1 MSSTTVL
8 ALNSAESGMER
19 MKVNASKALL
29 VDGSAV
35 TQPVSGTF
43 YQATQPISAASA
55 LLVDGSAT
63 TQPVSGT
70 FFQATQPISAASA
83 LLVDGSATTQP
94 ISGAV
99 SVSGSVVVDG
109 SGVTQPVSGTFFQ
122 ATQPI
127 SAASALLVDGSAIT
141 QPVSGTVS
149 ISGNVNTVGGA
160 LSVANNSLWSSETIL
175 NGNTEVT
182 TGLDISLYRSLVI
195 YGDTDNLSG
204 EIMVQVSFDN
214 TNYYDLGLNLFPD
227 ATSGNFV
234 RQLESDAKYIRVSK
248 TNNSGVSE
256 SISANIMIKSG

>member
-8 ALNSAESGMER
+8 ALNSSESGMER
-19 MKVNASKALL
+19 MKLNAAKALT
-29 VDGSAV
+29 VDGSA
-35 TQPVSGTF
+35 S
-43 YQATQPISAASA
+43 
-55 LLVDGSAT
+55 

-70 FFQATQPISAASA
+70 FFQATQPISAATA

-94 ISGAV
+94 VSGSV

-109 SGVTQPVSGTFFQ
+109 SASTQPVSGTFFQ

-127 SAASALLVDGSAIT
+127 SAATALLVDGSATT

-160 LSVANNSLWSSETIL
+160 LSVANNSLWAAETIAD
-175 NGNTEVT
+175 GNTEVT
-182 TGLDISLYRSLVI
+182 TGLDISLYKSLVL
-195 YGDTDNLSG
+195 YGDTNNLSG
-204 EIMVQVSFDN
+204 EIVVQVSFDN

-234 RQLESDAKYIRVSK
+234 RQLESDAKYIRISK
-248 TNNSGVSE
+248 TNSSGSSE
-256 SISANIMIKSG
+256 SITADIMIKSG

>member
-43 YQATQPISAASA
+43 YQATQPISAATA

-63 TQPVSGT
+63 TQPVSGSVSVSGSVVVDGSGSTQPVSGT
-70 FFQATQPISAASA
+70 FFQATQPISAAGT
-83 LLVDGSATTQP
+83 LT
-94 ISGAV
+94 
-99 SVSGSVVVDG
+99 VDG
-109 SGVTQPVSGTFFQ
+109 SGSTQPVSG
-122 ATQPI
+122 
-127 SAASALLVDGSAIT
+127 S
-141 QPVSGTVS
+141 VS

-160 LSVANNSLWSSETIL
+160 LSVANNSLWSSETIAD
-175 NGNTEVT
+175 GNTEVT
-182 TGLDISLYRSLVI
+182 TGLDISLYKSLVL

-204 EIMVQVSFDN
+204 EIVVQVSFDN
-214 TNYYDLGLNLFPD
+214 SVYYDLGLNLFPD

-234 RQLESDAKYIRVSK
+234 RQLESDAKYIRISK

-256 SISANIMIKSG
+256 SISVDIMIKSG

>member
-43 YQATQPISAASA
+43 YQATQPISAATA
-55 LLVDGSAT
+55 LLVDGSA
-63 TQPVSGT
+63 
-70 FFQATQPISAASA
+70 
-83 LLVDGSATTQP
+83 
-94 ISGAV
+94 
-99 SVSGSVVVDG
+99 
-109 SGVTQPVSGTFFQ
+109 VTQPVSGTFFQ

-127 SAASALLVDGSAIT
+127 SAAGTLTVDGSGVT

-160 LSVANNSLWSSETIL
+160 LTVANNSLWASETIAD
-175 NGNTEVT
+175 GNTEVT
-182 TGLDISLYRSLVI
+182 TGLDISLYRSLVL
-195 YGDTDNLSG
+195 YGDTDDLSG
-204 EIMVQVSFDN
+204 EIVVQVSFDN

-248 TNNSGVSE
+248 TNNTGGNE
-256 SISANIMIKSG
+256 TISANIMIKSG